1 MQDKRRK
8 LPISHWSRYLK
19 LFLRY
24 GSVKKY
30 VNCCVAFL
38 NYLIGKSRIG
48 TMPALL
54 KCEIS
59 RECFVFCKYCT
70 AKKESVFY
78 PFTLY
83 KDLIDKVK
91 DYIFLVSLYDI
102 GEPLLNERLIEYIQY
117 AHSRNIGTIISTSLS
132 VNKPDDFWRDLVL
145 SALDYIIIAIDGVS
159 EGVYKKYR
167 TQGDINL
174 VFANL
179 RKLVYYK
186 SALHSKLNI
195 EWQMLDL
202 PWNKAEQ
209 SLASKMA
216 KDMGCDKFRIID
228 EAVQIRKKYKEE
240 NIIRKRNCLLPYL
253 IFIVNA
259 YNQVNPC
266 YKIYNSEMT
275 VGNLNDN
282 NFEEIWNNGEM
293 ANIRDKKRIIK
304 RVHCNNC
311 QE

>member
-1 MQDKRRK
+1 M
-8 LPISHWSRYLK
+8 
-19 LFLRY
+19 
-24 GSVKKY
+24 
-30 VNCCVAFL
+30 
-38 NYLIGKSRIG
+38 
-48 TMPALL
+48 
-54 KCEIS
+54 
-59 RECFVFCKYCT
+59 
-70 AKKESVFY
+70 
-78 PFTLY
+78 
-83 KDLIDKVK
+83 
-91 DYIFLVSLYDI
+91 DY
-102 GEPLLNERLIEYIQY
+102 N
-117 AHSRNIGTIISTSLS
+117 
-132 VNKPDDFWRDLVL
+132 
-145 SALDYIIIAIDGVS
+145 IIAIDGVS
-159 EGVYKKYR
+159 QEVYKKYR

-186 SALHSKLNI
+186 SALQSKLNI

-240 NIIRKRNCLLPYL
+240 DIIRKRNYLLPYL

-275 VGNLNDN
+275 VGNLTDN

-293 ANIRDKKRIIK
+293 AKIRDKKRIIN